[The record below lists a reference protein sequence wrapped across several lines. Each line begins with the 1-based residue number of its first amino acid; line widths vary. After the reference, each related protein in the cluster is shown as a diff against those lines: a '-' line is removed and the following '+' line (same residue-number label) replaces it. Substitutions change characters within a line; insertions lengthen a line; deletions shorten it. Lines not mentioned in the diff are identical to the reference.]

1 MPGWKGATDM
11 EVILKKD
18 VKGLGKAGEKVKA
31 SDGYARNFLFPKGLA
46 VEANAQTLTEYKNS
60 EAAKQH
66 RVDMEIAAAKDAQ
79 AKLSGKTVKLTAK
92 AGQNGRLFGSVTA
105 KDVPAA
111 IEKQLGVSVDKRKL
125 SMADIKNFGTYS
137 VEIKLYNGISAK
149 LSVEVGE

>member
-1 MPGWKGATDM
+1 M

-60 EAAKQH
+60 EASKQH
-66 RVDMEIAAAKDAQ
+66 KIDMEIAAAKDAQ
-79 AKLSGKTVKLTAK
+79 QKLQGKTVKLHAK

-105 KDVPAA
+105 KDVAAA
-111 IEKQLGVSVDKRKL
+111 IAEQLSVSVDKRKL
-125 SMADIKNFGTYS
+125 SVADIKNFGTYS
-137 VEIKLYNGISAK
+137 VEIKLYTGITAT

>member
-1 MPGWKGATDM
+1 M

-60 EAAKQH
+60 EASKQH
-66 RVDMEIAAAKDAQ
+66 KIAVAVAAAKDAK
-79 AKLSGKTVKLTAK
+79 ANLDGKTVRLTAK

-105 KDVPAA
+105 KDVAQA
-111 IEKQLGVSVDKRKL
+111 ITEQLSVTVDKRKL
-125 SMADIKNFGTYS
+125 SVADIKNFGTYTAE
-137 VEIKLYNGISAK
+137 VKLYTGIAATVT
-149 LSVEVGE
+149 VEVTE

>member
-1 MPGWKGATDM
+1 M

-60 EAAKQH
+60 EASKQH
-66 RVDMEIAAAKDAQ
+66 KIDVEVAAAKDAK
-79 AKLSGKTVKLTAK
+79 AKLDGQTVHLTAK

-105 KDVPAA
+105 KDVAQA
-111 IEKQLGVSVDKRKL
+111 ITEQLSVTVDKRKL
-125 SMADIKNFGTYS
+125 SVADIKNFGTYTAE
-137 VEIKLYNGISAK
+137 VKLYTGIAATVT
-149 LSVEVGE
+149 VEVAE

>member
-1 MPGWKGATDM
+1 M

-60 EAAKQH
+60 EASKQH
-66 RVDMEIAAAKDAQ
+66 KIDVEIAAAKDAK
-79 AKLSGKTVKLTAK
+79 AKLDGKTVRLTAK

-105 KDVPAA
+105 KDVAQA
-111 IEKQLGVSVDKRKL
+111 FSDQLGVAVDKRKL
-125 SMADIKNFGTYS
+125 SVADIKNFGTYS
-137 VEIKLYNGISAK
+137 AEVKLYTGISAAVT
-149 LSVEVGE
+149 VEVTE

>member
-1 MPGWKGATDM
+1 M

-60 EAAKQH
+60 EASKQH
-66 RVDMEIAAAKDAQ
+66 KIDVEVAAAKDAK
-79 AKLSGKTVKLTAK
+79 AKLDGKTVHLTAK

-105 KDVPAA
+105 KDVAQV
-111 IEKQLGVSVDKRKL
+111 ITEKLSVTVDKRKL
-125 SMADIKNFGTYS
+125 SVADIKNFGTYTAE
-137 VEIKLYNGISAK
+137 VKLYTGIAATVT
-149 LSVEVGE
+149 VEVAE

>member
-1 MPGWKGATDM
+1 M

-60 EAAKQH
+60 EASKQH
-66 RVDMEIAAAKDAQ
+66 KIDVDIANAKDAQ
-79 AKLSGKTVKLTAK
+79 SKLNGKTVRLTAK

-105 KDVPAA
+105 KDVAEA
-111 IEKQLGVSVDKRKL
+111 ITKQLGVAVDKRKL
-125 SMADIKNFGTYS
+125 SVADIKNFGTYTA
-137 VEIKLYNGISAK
+137 EIKLYTGISAT
-149 LSVEVGE
+149 LTVEVSE